1 MKNAK
6 QMKETK
12 LNSGSPPR
20 LISELVSNA
29 KKNYLTAHAHLE
41 KQAVAL
47 GKKDGF
53 LGVPAQNDSQVSP
66 NEDLLRNEYR
76 KLLAECRKKGKPYMD
91 GPHLAAKVY
100 AQKLIELEEN
110 GEANYTKELD
120 ALNQKRDGGINEI
133 NRAFQD
139 REHDLAEKVH
149 TAEREYRE
157 VRLDLQHIQGK
168 TGRNH
173 PLIHFKS
180 GFLYFLLLL
189 GIGLAEVPLN
199 LQIFQKFGEAFFIT
213 MIMASSLAIAIP
225 VLAHF
230 TGVFIKQ
237 RKEKKEYTY
246 FAILCITIFAIF
258 NFGISIFRTDVLAEA
273 MGQAPND
280 LNIIIFTCLNLI
292 LFIIGVLA
300 AYFRHDESYELEHI
314 YDDYQKAKTVFNKEN
329 EALNQEKTILAAK
342 KNEAL
347 KVVHN
352 TFEKGK
358 TALNNKKDTLVIQH
372 SEYVQRYDELL
383 NSFVALEEIIDACY
397 HIAIGKY
404 RSANISQRKDRR
416 SPDSWNIPVPN
427 LNLHFAAVAELDPN

>member
-1 MKNAK
+1 
-6 QMKETK
+6 MKETN
-12 LNSGSPPR
+12 LNSGNPPT

-29 KKNYLTAHAHLE
+29 KKDFSMAHSLLE
-41 KQAVAL
+41 KQAVTL
-47 GKKDGF
+47 GEKDGF
-53 LGVPAQNDSQVSP
+53 LGIPSFDDTQVSP
-66 NEDLLRNEYR
+66 NESLLKNEYR

-100 AQKLIELEEN
+100 AQKLTDLSEN
-110 GEANYTKELD
+110 GDATYTKELD
-120 ALNQKRDGGINEI
+120 DLNQKRTAEINEI
-133 NRAFQD
+133 DRAYQD

-157 VRLDLQHIQGK
+157 VRQDLQDIQGK

-180 GFLYFLLLL
+180 GILYFLLLL

-230 TGVFIKQ
+230 TGVFVKQ
-237 RKEKKEYTY
+237 RREKKEYTY
-246 FAILCITIFAIF
+246 FAILCIVIFAIF
-258 NFGISIFRTDVLAEA
+258 NFGVSIFRTAVLADA
-273 MGQAPND
+273 MGQSAND
-280 LNIIIFTCLNLI
+280 LNTVIFTCLNLI

-314 YDDYQKAKTVFNKEN
+314 YDDYQKAKKIFNKEN
-329 EALNQEKTILAAK
+329 ETLNQEKAALAVQ
-342 KNEAL
+342 KNAAL
-347 KVVHN
+347 KVVHDA
-352 TFEKGK
+352 FETGK
-358 TALNNKKDTLVIQH
+358 ESLNNRKDTLVAQH

-383 NSFVALEEIIDACY
+383 NSFTALEDYIDACY
-397 HIAIGKY
+397 HIAISKY

-416 SPDSWNIPVPN
+416 SPDSWKNQVPN

>member
-1 MKNAK
+1 MKAA
-6 QMKETK
+6 K
-12 LNSGSPPR
+12 LNSESPPR

-29 KKNYLTAHAHLE
+29 KKNYLSVHAHLE
-41 KQAVAL
+41 KEAITL
-47 GKKDGF
+47 GEKDGF
-53 LGVPAQNDSQVSP
+53 LNIPAHDDSQVSP
-66 NEDLLRNEYR
+66 NEGLLRNEYR
-76 KLLAECRKKGKPYMD
+76 KLLAECRKNGKPYLD

-100 AQKLIELEEN
+100 AQKLADLEQD
-110 GEANYTKELD
+110 GDAAYTKELE
-120 ALNQKRDGGINEI
+120 ALNQKRTAEINEI
-133 NRAFQD
+133 DRAYRD

-157 VRLDLQHIQGK
+157 VRQDLQHIQSK

-230 TGVFIKQ
+230 TGVFVKQ

-246 FAILCITIFAIF
+246 FAILCIAIFGIF
-258 NFGISIFRTDVLAEA
+258 NFGISIFRTSVLAEA

-329 EALNQEKTILAAK
+329 DALNKEKTALAAQ

-347 KVVHN
+347 KVVHD

-358 TALNNKKDTLVIQH
+358 AGLNNKKNTLIAQH

-383 NSFVALEEIIDACY
+383 NSFAALEEIIESCY

-416 SPDSWNIPVPN
+416 SPNSWKDAVPN
-427 LNLHFAAVAELDPN
+427 LNLHFATVAELDPN

>member
-1 MKNAK
+1 MKNVK

-41 KQAVAL
+41 KQAITL
-47 GKKDGF
+47 GEKDGF
-53 LGVPAQNDSQVSP
+53 LSIPAMDDSQVSP
-66 NEDLLRNEYR
+66 NEGLLRNEYR
-76 KLLAECRKKGKPYMD
+76 KLLAECRKKGKPYLD

-100 AQKLIELEEN
+100 EEKLRALAQN
-110 GEANYTKELD
+110 GDATYTKELE
-120 ALNQKRDGGINEI
+120 ALNQRRTAEVNEI
-133 NRAFQD
+133 DRAYQD

-149 TAEREYRE
+149 TAEREFRE
-157 VRLDLQHIQGK
+157 VRQDLQHIQGK

-180 GFLYFLLLL
+180 GILYFLLLF

-246 FAILCITIFAIF
+246 FAILCITVFAIF
-258 NFGISIFRTDVLAEA
+258 NFGISIFRTAVLAEA
-273 MGQAPND
+273 MGQVSND

-314 YDDYQKAKTVFNKEN
+314 YEDYQKAKTVFNTESDT
-329 EALNQEKTILAAK
+329 LNKEKTALAAQ
-342 KNEAL
+342 KNQAL
-347 KVVHN
+347 KVVHDA
-352 TFEKGK
+352 FEKGK
-358 TALNNKKDTLVIQH
+358 EALNNKKDTLVAQH

-383 NSFVALEEIIDACY
+383 NSFTALEEIIDSCY
-397 HIAIGKY
+397 HIAISKY

-416 SPDSWNIPVPN
+416 SPDSWKDAVPN
-427 LNLHFAAVAELDPN
+427 LNLHFATVAELDPN

>member
-1 MKNAK
+1 MKK
-6 QMKETK
+6 TK
-12 LNSGSPPR
+12 LNSGSPPT

-29 KKNYLTAHAHLE
+29 KKDYSTAHSLLE
-41 KQAVAL
+41 KQAVTL
-47 GKKDGF
+47 GEKDGF
-53 LGVPAQNDSQVSP
+53 LGIPAYDDTQVSP
-66 NEDLLRNEYR
+66 NEQLLKNEYR

-100 AQKLIELEEN
+100 AQKLMDLSENGASTYKKELE
-110 GEANYTKELD
+110 D
-120 ALNQKRDGGINEI
+120 LNQKRTAEINEI
-133 NRAFQD
+133 DRAYQD

-157 VRLDLQHIQGK
+157 VRQDLQDIQSK

-180 GFLYFLLLL
+180 GILYFLLLL

-230 TGVFIKQ
+230 TGVFVKQ
-237 RKEKKEYTY
+237 RREKKEYTY
-246 FAILCITIFAIF
+246 FAIMCIAVFVIF
-258 NFGISIFRTDVLAEA
+258 NFGVSIFRTAVLAEA
-273 MGQAPND
+273 MGQPAND

-314 YDDYQKAKTVFNKEN
+314 YDDYQKAKQIFNKEN
-329 EALNQEKTILAAK
+329 DALNQEKTALAAQ
-342 KNEAL
+342 KNQAL
-347 KVVHN
+347 KVVHEA
-352 TFEKGK
+352 FETGK
-358 TALNNKKDTLVIQH
+358 ESLNNRKDTLIAQH

-383 NSFVALEEIIDACY
+383 NSFTALEDYIDACY
-397 HIAIGKY
+397 HIAISKY
-404 RSANISQRKDRR
+404 RSANISERKDRR
-416 SPDSWNIPVPN
+416 SPESWKHQVPS
-427 LNLHFAAVAELDPN
+427 LNLHFATVAELDPN